1 MAAFSWA
8 RRVSRLN
15 YLEVKMTKGL
25 AIVAALLVGGASLAL
40 AQGQPTGAYPPVAGG
55 AAGNPATNPVSPG
68 PPGPGVIPG
77 GPGPQ
82 SAASPTR
89 NRIAQHTSRHNR
101 NLYMQA
107 NRHHGTKV
115 TGSGASMT
123 NLETTRIPSDRA
135 KRQRGS

>member
-68 PPGPGVIPG
+68 PPVIPG

-89 NRIAQHTSRHNR
+89 NRIARHTSRHNR

-107 NRHHGTKV
+107 NRHHGTKM
-115 TGSGASMT
+115 TGSAASMNKFRNNQNT
-123 NLETTRIPSDRA
+123 VR
-135 KRQRGS
+135 